1 MPHALNRVL
10 ITYKAVSM
18 RNLPIIDTKSLVRL
32 VVPLV
37 AALIAVLIPASR
49 AAFID
54 PGRALKA
61 E

>member
-1 MPHALNRVL
+1 
-10 ITYKAVSM
+10 M
-18 RNLPIIDTKSLVRL
+18 RNLPIIDTSLVRL

-37 AALIAVLIPASR
+37 AAIIAGLIPASR

>member
-1 MPHALNRVL
+1 
-10 ITYKAVSM
+10 M
-18 RNLPIIDTKSLVRL
+18 RNLPVLDTKSLVRL

-37 AALIAVLIPASR
+37 GTLIAGLIPASR
-49 AAFID
+49 AALID

>member
-10 ITYKAVSM
+10 ITYEAVSM
-18 RNLPIIDTKSLVRL
+18 RNLLIDTKSLVRL

-37 AALIAVLIPASR
+37 AALIASLIPASR
-49 AAFID
+49 ASSID
-54 PGRALKA
+54 PVRALKA

>member
-10 ITYKAVSM
+10 VTYYAVSR
-18 RNLPIIDTKSLVRL
+18 RNLPIDTKSLVRL
-32 VVPLV
+32 VVPRV
-37 AALIAVLIPASR
+37 AALIAGLIPASR

-54 PGRALKA
+54 PGKALKA

>member
-1 MPHALNRVL
+1 
-10 ITYKAVSM
+10 M

-37 AALIAVLIPASR
+37 AALIAGLIPASR
-49 AAFID
+49 AASID